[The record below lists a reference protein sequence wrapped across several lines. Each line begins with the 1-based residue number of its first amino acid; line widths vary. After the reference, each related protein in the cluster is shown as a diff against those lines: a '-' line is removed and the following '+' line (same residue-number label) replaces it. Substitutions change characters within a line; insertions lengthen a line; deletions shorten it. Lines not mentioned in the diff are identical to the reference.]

1 MRNCAQNWLTRAAPQ
16 KLRTKEVSKGDKKDR
31 LVDSHDQYTICR
43 RRVFSRN
50 LDEKAGRDAQTPKKI
65 PSGVLRNVQIPL
77 AT

>member
-1 MRNCAQNWLTRAAPQ
+1 M
-16 KLRTKEVSKGDKKDR
+16 
-31 LVDSHDQYTICR
+31 DSHDQYTICR